1 MEIFEVKDKLSIAH
15 FRQVLSLIYKNDK
28 NYIPHLNQDID
39 KVFDPKKNKLF
50 EDGKAI
56 RYILKSNDGQVIG
69 RIAAFVNAKTAHTF
83 AQPTGGIGFFE
94 CIDNQ
99 EAANLLFDS
108 GKNWLL
114 KQGMEAMDG
123 PINFGDK
130 NMFWGC
136 LTHNFTDMNSY
147 GMNYNPEYYQTLF
160 ESYGFGTYFEQ
171 FCYKR
176 DIYLPA
182 QPIFVRKYNLMMR
195 NPEYKIANIRGRKL
209 SEVGEE
215 FRQVYNG
222 AWGGHDGFKEMT
234 HEAGQKLIQALK
246 PALDPDIIIFV
257 YFQGKPIAFYINI
270 PELNEIF
277 KFVNGEMNLFGKL
290 KFLYHKWRHTPK
302 TMVGIVFG
310 VIREFQG
317 QGVEGAMIKFAED
330 TIVHFDRYYETVI
343 TWIGDF
349 NPKML
354 KVTDSLGGYRYRTLK
369 TFRYLFDRNKPF
381 ERCPIIE

>member
-1 MEIFEVKDKLSIAH
+1 MEILEVKENINIQRFHNVTK
-15 FRQVLSLIYKNDK
+15 FIYKEDN
-28 NYIPHLNQDID
+28 NYIPHLQQDVD

-56 RYILKSNDGQVIG
+56 RYILKTNNGQIIG
-69 RIAAFVNAKTAHTF
+69 RIAAFVNAKTSHTF
-83 AQPTGGIGFFE
+83 NQPTGGIGFFE
-94 CIDNQ
+94 CINDQ
-99 EAANLLFDS
+99 EAANLLFDT
-108 GKNWLL
+108 GKKWLVEN
-114 KQGMEAMDG
+114 GMEAMDG

-136 LTHNFTDMNSY
+136 LTDNYTDMNSY
-147 GMNYNPEYYQTLF
+147 GMNYNPAYYTTLF
-160 ESYGFGTYFEQ
+160 ENYGFKTYFEQ
-171 FCYKR
+171 YCYKR
-176 DIYLPA
+176 DIYMPA

-209 SEVGEE
+209 MEVGEE

-222 AWGGHDGFKEMT
+222 AWGGHDGFKEMSY
-234 HEAGQKLIQALK
+234 EAGQKLIKALK

-257 YFQGKPIAFYINI
+257 YFQNKPIGFYINI

-277 KFVNGEMNLFGKL
+277 KFVNGDLNLFGKV

-310 VIREFQG
+310 VVREFQG

-330 TIVHFDRYYETVI
+330 TIVPLDRYYETVI

-369 TFRYLFDRNKPF
+369 TYRYLFDRNKPF